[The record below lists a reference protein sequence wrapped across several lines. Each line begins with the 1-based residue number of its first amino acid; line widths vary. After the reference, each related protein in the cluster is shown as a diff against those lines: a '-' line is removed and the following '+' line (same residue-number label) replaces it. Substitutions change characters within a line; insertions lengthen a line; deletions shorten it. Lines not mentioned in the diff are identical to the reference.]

1 MSRGFEMNTRT
12 KAVAAAI
19 VCASVAAVAL
29 ATGCAAQSPGGA
41 EPTYDEL
48 IVQYAN
54 EYESSQVHKADEE
67 GEDNSHANL
76 RAQLETPAVRAGG
89 VAIVREVDADDPDK
103 ADIPKFC
110 LSCKTSLFNDM
121 YEEEGM
127 GVFGS
132 GNVMTDE
139 DFATLDG
146 RYFDCYSC
154 HSWEGGGLVLE
165 PHMIYAQAETFPLAA
180 EFLGSVSVKEAVC
193 GQCHNYALG
202 RDTAKGYTE
211 DEAQNC
217 DPWRYGTDPE
227 GMYRYL
233 VEIGGFSTD
242 EATGIKM
249 VQANHPQL
257 EMFQGSIH
265 QSMGLACSDCHMNP
279 ATDESGATYVSHDAS
294 SSVAEDDEA
303 MASCLACH
311 ETQDGIETVEDMRSF
326 LSTRQAQQA
335 ARQAEVEASLEGFYQ
350 AIANAVQDG
359 TVDDATL
366 QQAKDDYSFARFLVK
381 GQQQNLNDPVD
392 GAQIAH
398 NPDQMRSMLERANAL
413 VEEGMDKVG

>member
-1 MSRGFEMNTRT
+1 
-12 KAVAAAI
+12 
-19 VCASVAAVAL
+19 
-29 ATGCAAQSPGGA
+29 
-41 EPTYDEL
+41 
-48 IVQYAN
+48 
-54 EYESSQVHKADEE
+54 
-67 GEDNSHANL
+67 
-76 RAQLETPAVRAGG
+76 
-89 VAIVREVDADDPDK
+89 
-103 ADIPKFC
+103 
-110 LSCKTSLFNDM
+110 
-121 YEEEGM
+121 
-127 GVFGS
+127 
-132 GNVMTDE
+132 
-139 DFATLDG
+139 
-146 RYFDCYSC
+146 
-154 HSWEGGGLVLE
+154 
-165 PHMIYAQAETFPLAA
+165 
-180 EFLGSVSVKEAVC
+180 
-193 GQCHNYALG
+193 
-202 RDTAKGYTE
+202 
-211 DEAQNC
+211 
-217 DPWRYGTDPE
+217 
-227 GMYRYL
+227 
-233 VEIGGFSTD
+233 
-242 EATGIKM
+242 
-249 VQANHPQL
+249 
-257 EMFQGSIH
+257 
-265 QSMGLACSDCHMNP
+265 MNP